1 MINDRNWLNESLV
14 FVPIAAAL
22 LSQLKN
28 GLLCEALKHVEI
40 STSTTKHIIKIQN
53 MQCMDCCFVFVSMFV
68 EILDSK
74 IPFQN

>member
-14 FVPIAAAL
+14 FVPIETAL

-28 GLLCEALKHVEI
+28 GLLCKALKHVEI

-53 MQCMDCCFVFVSMFV
+53 MQSMDCCFVFKSMFV